1 MTHTTETFAAFE
13 EMDAYQEMLKA
24 IQEQIDPRDYL
35 PPSQREI
42 AKMSMEQLEEEY
54 NLVIIKKSTRSR
66 AQRDMIESRWEYET
80 VLAKSKQDG
89 VD

>member
-1 MTHTTETFAAFE
+1 MTHTTETLAAFE
-13 EMDAYQEMLKA
+13 EMDAYHEMLKA
-24 IQEQIDPRDYL
+24 IQENIDPHDYL
-35 PPSQREI
+35 APSQREI